1 MRGPQWTVA
10 ALVAALAATTGCS
23 GGPSKRTLASSE
35 PALSTSPGDTDVT
48 IVDRAKPVPA
58 TTVSVVDRH
67 PLFSKPRDY
76 YEKTDSNKVAKTAA
90 AAVIGVPAG
99 IYGELKQIVV
109 GVPPTTPPGY

>member
-1 MRGPQWTVA
+1 MRGVHRAIVASLATLTVA
-10 ALVAALAATTGCS
+10 AGCN

-35 PALSTSPGDTDVT
+35 PALSTIPGDTDVA
-48 IVDRAKPVPA
+48 IVDRAKPVPSS
-58 TTVSVVDRH
+58 VSFVDRH

-76 YEKTDSNKVAKTAA
+76 YENTGSNKVAKTAA

-109 GVPPTTPPGY
+109 GTPTTSAPGF